1 MVWAD
6 FGRIFGSGR
15 RGLEDLGER
24 EILALA
30 IGAEEE
36 DGRIYR
42 DMAAAVRADFAAS
55 AKVFEGMAAEED
67 EHRQR
72 LIDVFVA
79 CFGQHIP
86 LVRREDVAGF
96 IRPAPIWRG
105 GALGDVR
112 ALWQLAEQMEGQA
125 ARFYGAAAARCT
137 DAATR
142 KLLGDLAAAE
152 ASHGGVARGLQAEH
166 LGGSA
171 KGEEARAAQ
180 RQVVLQ
186 IVQPGLAGLMDGS
199 VSTLA
204 PLFAA
209 AFASQDSHTALM
221 VGLAASVGAGISMGL
236 TEAFSDD
243 GKISGR
249 GSPWLRGG
257 VCGLMTTVGGLGHTL
272 PYLLHD
278 FWVAT
283 ALAVLVVVVELLAI
297 AWIRWKYMES
307 PFWVTVVQVLVGG
320 ALVLAAGVFLGSA

>member
-1 MVWAD
+1 MV
-6 FGRIFGSGR
+6 FGIFGAAR
-15 RGLEDLGER
+15 RGIESLGER

-42 DMAAAVRADFAAS
+42 DMAAAVRGEFAAS

-67 EHRQR
+67 EHRKR
-72 LIDVFVA
+72 LIKLFVA
-79 CFGQHIP
+79 RFGSHIP
-86 LVRREDVAGF
+86 LVRREDVGGF
-96 IRPAPIWRG
+96 VRVAPVWRG

-112 ALWQLAEQMEGQA
+112 ALWQMAEQMEAQA
-125 ARFYGAAAARCT
+125 ARFYGLAAARCS

-152 ASHGGVARGLQAEH
+152 AGHGGVARELQAEH
-166 LGGSA
+166 LDGPA
-171 KGEEARAAQ
+171 KGREAREAQ

-186 IVQPGLAGLMDGS
+186 LVQPGLAGLMDGS

-221 VGLAASVGAGISMGL
+221 VGLAASVGSGISMGL

-249 GSPWLRGG
+249 GSPWLRGW
-257 VCGLMTTVGGLGHTL
+257 VCGLMTTVGGLGHAL

-283 ALAVLVVVVELLAI
+283 ALAIFVVILELLAI

-307 PFWVTVVQVLVGG
+307 PFWTTVMQVVVGG
-320 ALVLAAGVFLGSA
+320 ALVLAAGMILGAS